1 MEIVI
6 LFGGGDAGGLVI
18 TAHGIRR
25 IPPFGPEVLYELRAV
40 NNLVRVGK
48 EFGDGAA
55 RLSGQALAQI
65 GKTTGTSGASVVFAE
80 DDDFVYCGNGRPP
93 VPLPHGGLVQFEQ
106 RGA

>member
-25 IPPFGPEVLYELRAV
+25 IPPFGPEVLHELRAV

-48 EFGDGAA
+48 EFNDVAA

-65 GKTTGTSGASVVFAE
+65 GKATGTTGASVVFADG
-80 DDDFVYCGNGRPP
+80 DDVVYCGNGRIP
-93 VPLPHGGLVQFEQ
+93 VPIPHGGTAQLELQ
-106 RGA
+106 AA